1 VKYWWVNQNQT
12 YRHEVPGGYL
22 WSPKT
27 RADGALN
34 PFYEFMR
41 EVSPG
46 DLIFSFC
53 NTHIRAIGIAQSTAY
68 EAPKPME
75 FGNVGAYWDRIGWRV
90 KVHFTELLNVIRP
103 MDHMHRL
110 GSYLPK
116 KYSPLRPNGY
126 GQQNIYL
133 TEVPD
138 LLAHQILD
146 IIGTEGRAIAHAW
159 TASAPVSEQPF
170 NGQVEWEEHQVNE
183 LLKSAMISDTEKQAI
198 VMARRGQGLFR
209 KRVTQIERRCRVTGV
224 TAAEFLRA
232 SHAKPWRDSNNEERL
247 DGENGLLLTPDVDLL
262 FDRGFISFENNGDVL
277 VSPVAD
283 RAEMLKMGLLDHMLE
298 NVGTFTSKQRQY
310 LDFHRDLV
318 FLRANVKRM

>member
-1 VKYWWVNQNQT
+1 MKYWWVNQNQT

-27 RADGALN
+27 RSDGGLN

-46 DLIFSFC
+46 DLIFSYC
-53 NTHIRAIGIAQSTAY
+53 DTYIRAIGIAQSTAY
-68 EAPKPME
+68 EAPKPLE
-75 FGNVGAYWDRIGWRV
+75 FGNVGAYWDVIGWRV
-90 KVHFTELLNVIRP
+90 RVHFTELHNVIRP
-103 MDHMHRL
+103 MEHMGRL
-110 GSYLPK
+110 VAYLPK
-116 KYSPLRPNGY
+116 KYSPLRTNGH

-138 LLAHQILD
+138 LLAHQLLD
-146 IIGTEGRAIAHAW
+146 LIGTEGRALLHAW
-159 TASAPVSEQPF
+159 SVSSPMSEQPLS
-170 NGQVEWEEHQVNE
+170 GQIEWEEHQVAE
-183 LLKSAMISDTEKQAI
+183 VITSTTIPDTEKQAI

-209 KRVTQIERRCRVTGV
+209 KRVAQIERRCRVTGV

-232 SHAKPWRDSNNEERL
+232 SHAKPWRDSSNEERL

-262 FDRGFISFENNGDVL
+262 FDRGFISFKDNGDVL

-283 RAEMLKMGLLDHMLE
+283 RAEMAKMGLADHMLN
-298 NVGTFTSKQRQY
+298 NVGAFTVKQRNY
-310 LDFHRDLV
+310 LEFHRDMV
-318 FLRANVKRM
+318 FLRANVKRD